1 MTLHDLCIRNGM
13 TLAQFARINGMSRQ
27 RLYYHMSR
35 GTESMAVMIMQRYGT
50 SYRQAVRV
58 AEATARYYAER
69 RDDWPPGLARHG
81 RAWQGLHRNNQLQE
95 EMK

>member
-1 MTLHDLCIRNGM
+1 MTLHDLCIRDGM
-13 TLAQFARINGMSRQ
+13 TLARFARINGMSRQ

-35 GTESMAVMIMQRYGT
+35 GTESLAVLIMQRYGT

-69 RDDWPPGLARHG
+69 RDD
-81 RAWQGLHRNNQLQE
+81 
-95 EMK
+95 